1 MNEKLLLKATN
12 ALSEYFKPKSKYTNK
27 SQRFCTA
34 SDLVAAPPR
43 HVLKEESS
51 VWEMNAKWDRGQ
63 GRRLNLEC
71 GFDVYVWYTFT
82 GPTLFY

>member
-1 MNEKLLLKATN
+1 MLSVMNEKLLLKATN

-51 VWEMNAKWDRGQ
+51 V
-63 GRRLNLEC
+63 
-71 GFDVYVWYTFT
+71 
-82 GPTLFY
+82 